1 MLLGQVSVLCRVQP
15 RGVLPCPA
23 AGDDTKLGPCYS
35 YSGLSD
41 CVGAKPPSDSVSTS
55 SVSKRRI
62 TCFILVKLCEIVRI
76 PDRICNAQV
85 QVSVA

>member
-1 MLLGQVSVLCRVQP
+1 MQP
-15 RGVLPCPA
+15 RRGIYLPQMLGMTQNLACVAAAPA
-23 AGDDTKLGPCYS
+23 C
-35 YSGLSD
+35 SD
-41 CVGAKPPSDSVSTS
+41 RVGAKPPSDSVSTS

-62 TCFILVKLCEIVRI
+62 TCFILPELCEIARF